1 MKSLLFDGVEQ
12 EQEVVCFYFLT
23 PPPTAIATLFTEFL
37 DDLGNRFSSAG
48 LSLTSRKIA
57 ILGRGGKKF
66 SATARLIPEFRSL
79 FHGDLNREI
88 TAQLAHF
95 RDPQNLGMSDLRFSR
110 ATSGSPLGSEA
121 QVFVAVVG
129 ATADI
134 LDWPDVERFWAQLAD
149 ESGCDWAVFG
159 QPFANRTV
167 GRCVI
172 GIADGVVTSN
182 LACES
187 VLEATRIDPR
197 KIGRSF
203 SVGESRIALFRDTA
217 QPEGDSEWLDVVS
230 LLAEHLMKAGPRV

>member
-23 PPPTAIATLFTEFL
+23 PTPTAIATLFTEFL
-37 DDLGNRFSSAG
+37 DDLGNRFLSAG

-66 SATARLIPEFRSL
+66 SATARLISEFRSV
-79 FHGDLNREI
+79 FHGALNREI

-121 QVFVAVVG
+121 QVFVGVVG
-129 ATADI
+129 ATVGVV
-134 LDWPDVERFWAQLAD
+134 DWSDLEVFWVGLVD
-149 ESGCDWAVFG
+149 RSGCDWAVFG

-167 GRCVI
+167 GQCVI

-187 VLEATRIDPR
+187 VFGATGIDPR
-197 KIGRSF
+197 KTFRSY
-203 SVGESRIALFRDTA
+203 SVGESRIALFRDPA
-217 QPEGDSEWLDVVS
+217 QSEGDSEWLDVVS